1 MHSKALKPLTQAMAI
16 ALMTSASVTAHA
28 SNNLAGGVWFNY
40 NYNTT
45 DDADNDNN
53 GNFGDEALIL
63 YADGAAEEGKGNWSY
78 SAELRVGPGS
88 FTDPDNNSTGDQTTL
103 HKAWVGFDFADSH
116 KLVIGKSQVPFGWK
130 TSNFWPGDMLQA
142 GYGDQMDVGL
152 KLTGDIN
159 QFNYSAA
166 YYHQD
171 DWSDT
176 STDTVD
182 DNGHWG
188 SSTTYRKVQTVVGDL
203 NFDIAKNHTV
213 GVSLQTGKLQDL
225 TAEDS
230 ELYDPDNG
238 VNVVD
243 GDKDTDGSHTAG
255 VVYYKGQF
263 GDTFFN
269 AEAVKA
275 NRELPDDY
283 AAQLTTDQDIETTRY
298 AATLG
303 QSKGNWTYYVDATWA
318 QTNTD
323 GNDADTVYAYAPGVK
338 YNYGPGWIYAEYLD
352 QSGYVGRTGDVG
364 EGDFS
369 ALYLTIDFYF

>member
-1 MHSKALKPLTQAMAI
+1 MHSHSLSPLTKAMAI
-16 ALMTSASVTAHA
+16 ALMTSATVTAHA

-45 DDADNDNN
+45 DGADNDNN

-88 FTDPDNNSTGDQTTL
+88 FTDPDNNSTGDQTAL
-103 HKAWVGFDFADSH
+103 HKAWLGFDFAESH
-116 KLVIGKSQVPFGWK
+116 KVIIGKSQVPFGWK

-142 GYGDQMDVGL
+142 GYGDQMDIGL
-152 KLTGDIN
+152 KLTGDMDKV
-159 QFNYSAA
+159 NYSAA

-171 DWSDT
+171 DWGTD

-188 SSTTYRKVQTVVGDL
+188 SSTTYRKVQTLVGDL
-203 NFDIAKNHTV
+203 NYPISEDHRI
-213 GVSLQTGKLQDL
+213 GVSLQSGKLQNL
-225 TAEDS
+225 VA
-230 ELYDPDNG
+230 N
-238 VNVVD
+238 
-243 GDKDTDGSHTAG
+243 TDHDVEGSHQAG
-255 VVYYKGQF
+255 VLYYKGSF
-263 GDTFFN
+263 GKTFVN
-269 AEAVKA
+269 AEVMKTQ
-275 NRELPDDY
+275 RELPDTYVAD
-283 AAQLTTDQDIETTRY
+283 AGIAEDQKESTRY

-303 QSKGNWTYYVDATWA
+303 RTSGNWTYYVDASWA
-318 QTNTD
+318 QTDTS
-323 GNDADTVYAYAPGVK
+323 GNDAGTVYAYAPGVK

-352 QSGYVGRTGDVG
+352 QSGYVGRNGDSH
-364 EGDFS
+364 EGNFS